1 MKKWKKRPLSLRSGL
16 ATVTLLCWIL
26 PILIVTAMAGIL
38 LNRNYNANRR
48 QIADAGAES
57 AMDQAQIRMLSVLED
72 AKAVS
77 YDGVVREAYRDYLS
91 DGVKASVYQTV
102 TEYLSQKFT
111 RSSSYKAVFISFLN
125 EDLDIHTYAAS
136 SGSARLN
143 LLRNYTGEVFP
154 AVKELLS
161 GRDTGIF
168 FMERDGQLYLVR
180 NLLDTRFVPYA
191 ILVIQ
196 LEPQELFQ
204 SVNAIAGVTD
214 QHLTIDGV
222 GVPLTRSAGAP
233 EGGKTSNVSYS
244 IDADGH
250 QMDFSAQVLTLSLW
264 NTESY
269 VNVAIFAV
277 ILMVIPLLVVI
288 ILLFHR
294 HINHPIETLMDANTH
309 VRNGEWG
316 FQLREAAPNLEFAL
330 LYDHFN
336 TMSSELRNQI
346 DRLFQEQQALQQA
359 KIKALQSQI
368 NPHFLNNT
376 LEIINWE
383 ARLADNQR
391 VCSMIEALSTMLD
404 AAIGRDGRS
413 RASVQEEL
421 KYVDAYLYITK
432 ERLGDRLM
440 VRQEIDESCLGE
452 RIPILML
459 QPIIENAVEH
469 DLSRSGGKLCLRI
482 YPAEEDG
489 EGKICFE
496 VEHDGKISPEG
507 WQNIQQAIS
516 DTAPSPLR
524 GSSVGLRNV
533 NQRLKLLYGS
543 RCSFRIWETRPGLVL
558 AKIVLPRDNPTAEQT

>member
-1 MKKWKKRPLSLRSGL
+1 MKEWKKRPLSLRSGL
-16 ATVTLLCWIL
+16 ALVTLLCWIL
-26 PILIVTAMAGIL
+26 PIVIVTAMAGIL

-48 QIADAGAES
+48 EIADADAES
-57 AMDQAQIRMLSVLED
+57 AMHQAQIRMLSVLED

-77 YDGVVREAYRDYLS
+77 YDGVVRETYRNYLS
-91 DGVKASVYQTV
+91 NGIRTGVYQTV

-111 RSSSYKAVFISFLN
+111 RSSSYQAVFISFLN

-154 AVKELLS
+154 VVKELLS

-168 FMERDGQLYLVR
+168 FMEQDGQLYLVR
-180 NLLDTRFVPYA
+180 NLLDRRFVPYA

-196 LEPQELFQ
+196 LESQEVFQ
-204 SVNAIAGVTD
+204 SVNAIVGVTD
-214 QHLTIDGV
+214 QYLAIDGV
-222 GVPLTRSAGAP
+222 SVPLTKSVG
-233 EGGKTSNVSYS
+233 EQGKTSDISYT

-250 QMDFSAQVLTLSLW
+250 QMEFSAQLLTLSLW
-264 NTESY
+264 DTESY
-269 VNVAIFAV
+269 VYIAIFAV
-277 ILMVIPLLVVI
+277 VLMVIPLLVVI

-330 LYDHFN
+330 LYEHFN

-413 RASVQEEL
+413 RAPVQEEL

-432 ERLGDRLM
+432 ERLGDRLT
-440 VRQEIDESCLGE
+440 VRKEIDESCLGE

-469 DLSRSGGKLCLRI
+469 DLSRSGGTLCLRI

-489 EGKICFE
+489 VGKICFE
-496 VEHDGKISPEG
+496 VEHDGEISPDG
-507 WQNIQQAIS
+507 WRNIRQALS
-516 DTAPSPLR
+516 DTAAPSPLR

-543 RCSFRIWETRPGLVL
+543 LGSFRIWEVRPGLVM
-558 AKIVLPRDNPTAEQT
+558 ARIVLPRDTPSAE